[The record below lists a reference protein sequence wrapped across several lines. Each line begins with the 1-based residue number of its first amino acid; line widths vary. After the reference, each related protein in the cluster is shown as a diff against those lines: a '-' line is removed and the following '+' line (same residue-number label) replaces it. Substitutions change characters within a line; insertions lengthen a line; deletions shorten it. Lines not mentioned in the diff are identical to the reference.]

1 MDVNTLTIIN
11 IVLTI
16 INIFFSMM
24 ILALILDIKD
34 ENGRTYKR

>member
-1 MDVNTLTIIN
+1 MDANTLLIIN

-24 ILALILDIKD
+24 VLALILDIKD